1 MDYSQLFYLSR
12 DGIFVSRNNVIV
24 FVNPAALR
32 LFDALTPDQ
41 VIGQPP
47 LHFFPPDRHSRIRE
61 LFRQL
66 LLGRTVPAVEET
78 LRRLDGS
85 VRDVE
90 IIGAL
95 FQDPPDRAIQGIVRE
110 LTP

>member
-1 MDYSQLFYLSR
+1 MAYGQLRDLSP

-90 IIGAL
+90 GIGGL
-95 FQDPPDRAIQGIVRE
+95 VEGPPGRA
-110 LTP
+110 TP